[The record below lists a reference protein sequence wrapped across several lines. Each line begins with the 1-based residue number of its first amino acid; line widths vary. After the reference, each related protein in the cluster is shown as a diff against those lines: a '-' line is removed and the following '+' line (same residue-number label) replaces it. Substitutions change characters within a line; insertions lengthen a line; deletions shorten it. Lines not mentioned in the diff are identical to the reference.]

1 MSNWLRIWCFPK
13 QIIIFIEW
21 KWARWAANR
30 KKKYGMLKVRVTTV
44 SVHSQRSADDSDDIT
59 VQDDFWEHS
68 LMSEKAQC
76 W

>member
-1 MSNWLRIWCFPK
+1 MNENELDEL
-13 QIIIFIEW
+13 QIE
-21 KWARWAANR
+21 